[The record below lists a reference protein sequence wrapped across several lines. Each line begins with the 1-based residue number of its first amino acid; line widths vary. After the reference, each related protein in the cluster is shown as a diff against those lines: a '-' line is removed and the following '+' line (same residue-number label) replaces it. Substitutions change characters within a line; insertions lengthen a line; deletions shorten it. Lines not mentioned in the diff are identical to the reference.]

1 MHMMIASD
9 EISLG
14 KIAESV
20 GLHYEELLER
30 LITQRIPL
38 NFGPSN
44 LEEAEKELEVLRKYK
59 KKPIKM
65 YPKT

>member
-14 KIAESV
+14 KIAESL
-20 GLHYEELLER
+20 GLYYEELLEK
-30 LITQRIPL
+30 LITQRILL

-59 KKPIKM
+59 K
-65 YPKT
+65 

>member
-1 MHMMIASD
+1 MHMMIAPD

-14 KIAESV
+14 KIAESL

-38 NFGPSN
+38 NFGLSN
-44 LEEAEKELEVLRKYK
+44 LEKAEKELEVLRKYK
-59 KKPIKM
+59 YKK
-65 YPKT
+65 